1 MGPEEVSEG
10 SMRDMIPETSVLLF
24 QVTYAT
30 GILKGNLVLDIF

>member
-10 SMRDMIPETSVLLF
+10 SMRDMIPETSVLF

-30 GILKGNLVLDIF
+30 GMLKGNSVLDVF